1 MSFTDAQKTDIRFF
15 LGYPSILYQFNHR
28 LENAMNVAGDQPSV
42 QAKVEVLLS
51 KLNTI
56 FGTDPLNPSQIDQ
69 VFKSL
74 GLEEIEDR
82 DTRLKFG
89 NSSTNAGQFT
99 NSKLNSLADY
109 GRMTANALSILIGVG
124 IANNIFGKSGYQGD
138 SWVAQNNY
146 PISIKTH
153 LMGC

>member
-1 MSFTDAQKTDIRFF
+1 MFTDSQKTDIRFF

-28 LENAMNVAGDQPSV
+28 LENSIQNAGDQVSV
-42 QAKVEVLLS
+42 QAKVEILLS

-69 VFKSL
+69 VFKGL
-74 GLEEIEDR
+74 GLEEIDDR
-82 DTRLKFG
+82 DTKLKFG
-89 NSSTNAGQFT
+89 DSSKTSGQFT

-109 GRMTANALSILIGVG
+109 GRMTANALSILLGVG

-138 SWVAQNNY
+138 SWVSTNFMSKGA
-146 PISIKTH
+146 KAH